1 MSENEVNKIKFWS
14 PLRVVSTLI
23 LFALLAAFGVS
34 SCNSNDVSSGK
45 PATANRSTAP
55 GVNPGFVTLPRPIMD
70 AENRGAK
77 GEPIKLSDYSGKVVL
92 VNLWATWC
100 GPCRSEIP
108 ELVKL
113 NKEFHDRGVELIGLS
128 TEDPDASAE
137 SVSNFVREYKVD
149 YTIGWAT
156 REVALTLMR
165 GQTNIPQSFII
176 ARDGR
181 ILKRFI
187 GFRADLTP
195 PQIKQALEEALKS

>member
-14 PLRVVSTLI
+14 PLRVVLTLI
-23 LFALLAAFGVS
+23 LFAVLAAIGVS
-34 SCNSNDVSSGK
+34 SCNSNDVSSSK
-45 PATANRSTAP
+45 SATANRSTAP